1 PRPCTRP
8 WAAPCVRPSASR
20 ATWCPAPR
28 GSCDGGR
35 RFPSPLG
42 GEGGS
47 RSETDEGDVD
57 VTLRPVACGR
67 SPLIRAP
74 PAPTFSPEGRR
85 KIRRG
90 RRAVNVTLIGY
101 GSGNVASVRF
111 ALERLGARVRITDDP
126 ADVDEAER
134 IILPGVGA
142 AGYAMQRLKAL
153 DLIEPLRRFQR
164 PLLGVCLG
172 QQLLCETS
180 AEDED
185 AENGGA
191 DLLGLIP
198 GRVEAIL
205 PAPSRPSPHMGWS
218 RLTTRR
224 DDPLLDGVKDGD
236 WAYFVHGYVCP

>member
-1 PRPCTRP
+1 M
-8 WAAPCVRPSASR
+8 
-20 ATWCPAPR
+20 
-28 GSCDGGR
+28 
-35 RFPSPLG
+35 
-42 GEGGS
+42 
-47 RSETDEGDVD
+47 
-57 VTLRPVACGR
+57 
-67 SPLIRAP
+67 
-74 PAPTFSPEGRR
+74 
-85 KIRRG
+85 
-90 RRAVNVTLIGY
+90 NVTLIGY

-172 QQLLCETS
+172 QQLLFDAS
-180 AEDED
+180 AEDGE
-185 AENGGA
+185 A

-224 DDPLLDGVKDGD
+224 DDPLLDGMKDGD
-236 WAYFVHGYVCP
+236 WAYFVHGYVCPDGPATLAAADYGVAVPAMVNSANRWGCQFHPERSAALGARILKNFLELPA